1 MEEVKIHSRPFSPED
16 PKTHQPSARN
26 LEAHPD
32 VTLQDLLTS
41 KDSPTSHDAGVSV
54 GAAEKTL
61 GDMNSPLA
69 SQGPHLLP
77 PQKEE
82 RTLSMGASGP
92 RTASPHEEALEP
104 LHGKQSSTSNNLL
117 ARKLTCCFPPQKL
130 EVYYNISYTVV
141 SLLFLSTFAGYT
153 LAALLSQSIHTHL
166 GQRGAAFLSPLCR
179 IVAYLL
185 LSLHLPWPAI
195 VVGLVICGLGNGI
208 TEGAWNAWLGGLE
221 NSNELLGILH
231 GTYGL
236 GATIAPVVAT
246 RLVSEGKGWY
256 TYYYIVAAT
265 NVLEMCVVSLGGFI
279 PSFLL
284 ATRSSPTN
292 SSTAPSIFQS
302 GLVATG
308 FWAGLTLGRIS
319 LGFLTPRFG
328 ERRAISVYL
337 LLAIA
342 LQLIFWLVPNFV

>member
-104 LHGKQSSTSNNLL
+104 LHGKQSWCRPRENVWRMGSVCL
-117 ARKLTCCFPPQKL
+117 
-130 EVYYNISYTVV
+130 
-141 SLLFLSTFAGYT
+141 
-153 LAALLSQSIHTHL
+153 
-166 GQRGAAFLSPLCR
+166 AFLNF
-179 IVAYLL
+179 
-185 LSLHLPWPAI
+185 
-195 VVGLVICGLGNGI
+195 GLND
-208 TEGAWNAWLGGLE
+208 A
-221 NSNELLGILH
+221 S
-231 GTYGL
+231 YG
-236 GATIAPVVAT
+236 VCC
-246 RLVSEGKGWY
+246 VS
-256 TYYYIVAAT
+256 
-265 NVLEMCVVSLGGFI
+265 CF
-279 PSFLL
+279 
-284 ATRSSPTN
+284 
-292 SSTAPSIFQS
+292 
-302 GLVATG
+302 
-308 FWAGLTLGRIS
+308 
-319 LGFLTPRFG
+319 
-328 ERRAISVYL
+328 
-337 LLAIA
+337 
-342 LQLIFWLVPNFV
+342 